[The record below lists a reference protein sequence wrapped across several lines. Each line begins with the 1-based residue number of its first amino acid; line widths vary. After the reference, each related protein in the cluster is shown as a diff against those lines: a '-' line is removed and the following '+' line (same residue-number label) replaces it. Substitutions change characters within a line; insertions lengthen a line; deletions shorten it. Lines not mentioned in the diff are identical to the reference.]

1 MICECGAKMKVVRTV
16 TTPAASF
23 RYYRCLKCSRE
34 VNTEEKVTPK
44 AKEKLNAARN
54 KKYSNDKKM
63 LQNDIN

>member
-16 TTPAASF
+16 SGKDATF
-23 RYYRCLKCSRE
+23 RYYRCLNCNRRKSS
-34 VNTEEKVTPK
+34 EEKVTPK

-54 KKYSNDKKM
+54 KKYANDKKV

>member
-16 TTPAASF
+16 SGKDATF
-23 RYYRCLKCSRE
+23 RYYRCPNCDRKKSS
-34 VNTEEKVTPK
+34 EEKVTQK

-54 KKYSNDKKM
+54 KKYANDKKV